1 MKKTYLHPR
10 TVVHSLCTASIL
22 ALSGNLKEGETTDVE
37 VHDDVVIDGTNAWA
51 KGNTINWEDDWSDDS
66 SL

>member
-1 MKKTYLHPR
+1 M
-10 TVVHSLCTASIL
+10 VHSLCTASIL

-37 VHDDVVIDGTNAWA
+37 VHDDVEIDGGNAWA

>member
-22 ALSGNLKEGETTDVE
+22 ALSGNLKEGEINNADVYVNE
-37 VHDDVVIDGTNAWA
+37 EIDGGNAWA